1 MQVLALL
8 SSALLL
14 IVLDQSSKSFV
25 RHRFTPERVLGMGV
39 VAIRYQLNLRA
50 FGGPVSNVL
59 LLLTLLTAE
68 LFSIAAA
75 MLFAPALDTSLAAI
89 ALGIAA
95 GGAISNVI
103 DQVRHQGVVD
113 FIDLGWWPVFNLAD
127 VAIVVGATTALTS
140 FTITLGTVR
149 LGTA

>member
-14 IVLDQSSKSFV
+14 ILLDQSSKAFV
-25 RHRFTPERVLGMGV
+25 RHRVASERVLRMGV
-39 VAIRYQLNLRA
+39 VAIRYQLNRRA
-50 FGGPVSNVL
+50 FGGSVSNIL
-59 LLLTLLTAE
+59 PLLTLLTTE
-68 LFSIAAA
+68 LISIAAA
-75 MLFAPALDTSLAAI
+75 LLFAPALDTSVAAM

-95 GGAISNVI
+95 GGASSNVI
-103 DQVRHQGVVD
+103 DQVRHHGVVD

-127 VAIVVGATTALTS
+127 VAIVVGVTTALTS
-140 FTITLGTVR
+140 FITTLGTVR

>member
-1 MQVLALL
+1 MQVLAFL

-14 IVLDQSSKSFV
+14 IVLDQSSKAFV
-25 RHRFTPERVLGMGV
+25 CNRFAPERAFGKGV
-39 VAIRYQLNLRA
+39 VAIRYQLNRRA

-68 LFSIAAA
+68 LVSIAAA
-75 MLFAPALDTSLAAI
+75 MRFAPALDTSVAAI

-95 GGAISNVI
+95 GGATSNVI
-103 DQVRHQGVVD
+103 DQVRHRGVVD

-127 VAIVVGATTALTS
+127 VAIVVGATTALIS
-140 FTITLGTVR
+140 FTITLGTLR